1 MGRAADYV
9 FSGNAID
16 TDSESENETQASDTN
31 KRNGNEKSI
40 NGEQASSSSSSLSL
54 LSAKGMIRLGDD
66 NNNSNNNDDDEDDN
80 NNYTEDAPSFKD
92 PEPRHLI
99 KDFDRK
105 AESSTT
111 VSYDPAMWS
120 VVPAVC

>member
-16 TDSESENETQASDTN
+16 TDSESESETQVSDTN
-31 KRNGNEKSI
+31 NRNENEKSI
-40 NGEQASSSSSSLSL
+40 NGKQASSSSSSLSS
-54 LSAKGMIRLGDD
+54 LSAEGVIRLGDD
-66 NNNSNNNDDDEDDN
+66 NSNSNNNDDDDDN
-80 NNYTEDAPSFKD
+80 NNYTEDVPSFKD
-92 PEPRHLI
+92 AEPKHLI

-111 VSYDPAMWS
+111 ISYDPAIWS